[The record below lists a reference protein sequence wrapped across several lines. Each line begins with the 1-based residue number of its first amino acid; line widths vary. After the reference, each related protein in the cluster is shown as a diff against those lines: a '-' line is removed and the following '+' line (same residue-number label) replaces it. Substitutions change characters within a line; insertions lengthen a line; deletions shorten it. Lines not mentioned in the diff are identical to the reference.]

1 MDDTKNI
8 IGCEFNDDNGCVE
21 VAYKDGNFLK
31 IKCEEVE
38 AKLRT
43 TEQSLTKL
51 HRLLENNPIEYV
63 AMALSGE
70 MQAYCDI
77 EAEMVK
83 DMFGNIVQGYLKKGY
98 NLTTAKM
105 MAREFFRYEG

>member
-1 MDDTKNI
+1 MDDMKYI

-43 TEQSLTKL
+43 AEQSLTKL
-51 HRLLENNPIEYV
+51 HRLLKRIQLNMWLWHYLEK
-63 AMALSGE
+63 
-70 MQAYCDI
+70 CRH
-77 EAEMVK
+77 
-83 DMFGNIVQGYLKKGY
+83 IVILRLKW
-98 NLTTAKM
+98 
-105 MAREFFRYEG
+105 

>member
-1 MDDTKNI
+1 MDNMKNI

-21 VAYKDGNFLK
+21 VAYKDSNFLK

-51 HRLLENNPIEYV
+51 HKLMENNPIEYV

-70 MQAYCDI
+70 MQA
-77 EAEMVK
+77 
-83 DMFGNIVQGYLKKGY
+83 
-98 NLTTAKM
+98 
-105 MAREFFRYEG
+105 

>member
-1 MDDTKNI
+1 MYDMKNI

-38 AKLRT
+38 TKLHT
-43 TEQSLTKL
+43 TEQSLTNL
-51 HRLLENNPIEYV
+51 HRLLEKNPIEYV

-77 EAEMVK
+77 EM
-83 DMFGNIVQGYLKKGY
+83 IWL
-98 NLTTAKM
+98 
-105 MAREFFRYEG
+105 RECLGRLCRGI